1 MMEES
6 LCLQSGP
13 PGVKALLPEAGG
25 CAFPSL
31 SHFGVMP
38 RPAGNI
44 LSCESVSVRG
54 ESAFKTCAHTS
65 GRQGRNSQVSA
76 LGKKKEGVLLYLQA
90 IEPRFEL
97 GFAFTLPV

>member
-44 LSCESVSVRG
+44 LSCDSVSVRG

-65 GRQGRNSQVSA
+65 GRREEFPS
-76 LGKKKEGVLLYLQA
+76 KCPREKEGGSTPLSS
-90 IEPRFEL
+90 
-97 GFAFTLPV
+97 GN